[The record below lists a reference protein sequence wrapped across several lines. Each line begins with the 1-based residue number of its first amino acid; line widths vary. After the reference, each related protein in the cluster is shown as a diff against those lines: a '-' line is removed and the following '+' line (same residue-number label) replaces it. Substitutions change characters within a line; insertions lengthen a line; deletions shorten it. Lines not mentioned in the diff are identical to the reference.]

1 MKEEHF
7 RTRLRDRRGLAAV
20 HYILMVLIALV
31 LLMFVADGYMRH
43 LQDIAMTY
51 DCEEV
56 NEAVACAK
64 TQYLMDGAPVAV
76 VYYYDAESKQV
87 YTRDHFQEKDRIRLK
102 GYGRSLAFQNR
113 QAQTGAIGVPNR
125 GDERYRTAIG
135 RLDDGT
141 TTTSNDV
148 THNRTFLDNI
158 RQNVTGLGDPDGAQF
173 LAISFAQDGQLS
185 MVRWRGPVLYYY
197 DYRMMS
203 AEEKAALTGEER
215 ELIAEDAP
223 EGETLFWNSSY

>member
-1 MKEEHF
+1 MKEKHF
-7 RTRLRDRRGLAAV
+7 RDRLCDRRGLAAV
-20 HYILMVLIALV
+20 HYILLVLIALV
-31 LLMFVADGYMRH
+31 LLMFVVDGYMRH

-64 TQYLMDGAPVAV
+64 TQYLMDGAPGAV

-87 YTRDHFQEKDRIRLK
+87 YTRDHFPAQDRVDLI
-102 GYGRSLAFQNR
+102 GYGRSLEFQNR
-113 QAQTGAIGVPNR
+113 QAQTGAVGVPNR

-223 EGETLFWNSSY
+223 EGETLFWNSRY

>member
-1 MKEEHF
+1 MIEKHF

-20 HYILMVLIALV
+20 HYILMVLIVLV
-31 LLMFVADGYMRH
+31 LLMFVVDGYMRH
-43 LQDIAMTY
+43 LQDIAMTC

-64 TQYLMDGAPVAV
+64 TQYLMDGAPGAV
-76 VYYYDAESKQV
+76 VYYYDAETKQV
-87 YTRDHFQEKDRIRLK
+87 YTRDHFPAQDRVDLK
-102 GYGRSLAFQNR
+102 GYGRSLEFQNR
-113 QAQTGAIGVPNR
+113 KAQTGAIGVPNR
-125 GDERYRTAIG
+125 GDERYRKAIG

-148 THNRTFLDNI
+148 THNRTFFDNI
-158 RQNVTGLGDPDGAQF
+158 RQNVTGLGDSDGAQF
-173 LAISFAQDGQLS
+173 LAISFSADGQLS

-203 AEEKAALTGEER
+203 AEEKVALTGEER
-215 ELIAEDAP
+215 ALIAEDAP
-223 EGETLFWNSSY
+223 EGETLFWSSPY

>member
-1 MKEEHF
+1 MIEKF
-7 RTRLRDRRGLAAV
+7 FTDRLRDRCGLATV

-31 LLMFVADGYMRH
+31 LLMFVVDGYMRH

-64 TQYLMDGAPVAV
+64 TQYLMDGAPGAV

-87 YTRDHFQEKDRIRLK
+87 YTRDHFQEKDRIKLK
-102 GYGRSLAFQNR
+102 GYGRSLEFQNR
-113 QAQTGAIGVPNR
+113 KAQTGAIGVPNR
-125 GDERYRTAIG
+125 GDERYRKAIG
-135 RLDDGT
+135 RLDDGM

-148 THNRTFLDNI
+148 THNWTFFDNI

-173 LAISFAQDGQLS
+173 LAISFSADGQLS

-197 DYRMMS
+197 DYTRMS
-203 AEEKAALTGEER
+203 VEEKAALTGEER
-215 ELIAEDAP
+215 ALIAEDAP
-223 EGETLFWNSSY
+223 EGETLFWNSQY

>member
-1 MKEEHF
+1 MIEKHF

-20 HYILMVLIALV
+20 HYILMVLIVLV
-31 LLMFVADGYMRH
+31 LLMFVVDGYMRH
-43 LQDIAMTY
+43 LQDIAMTC

-64 TQYLMDGAPVAV
+64 TQYLMDGAPGAV
-76 VYYYDAESKQV
+76 VYYYDAETKQV
-87 YTRDHFQEKDRIRLK
+87 YTRDHFPAQDRVDLK
-102 GYGRSLAFQNR
+102 GYGRSLEFQNR
-113 QAQTGAIGVPNR
+113 KAQTGAIGVPNR
-125 GDERYRTAIG
+125 GDERYRKAIG

-148 THNRTFLDNI
+148 THNRTFFDNI
-158 RQNVTGLGDPDGAQF
+158 RQNVTGLGDSDGAQF
-173 LAISFAQDGQLS
+173 LAISFSADGQLS

-203 AEEKAALTGEER
+203 AEEKVALTGEER
-215 ELIAEDAP
+215 ALIAEDAP
-223 EGETLFWNSSY
+223 EGETLFWNSPY

>member
-1 MKEEHF
+1 M
-7 RTRLRDRRGLAAV
+7 
-20 HYILMVLIALV
+20 
-31 LLMFVADGYMRH
+31 
-43 LQDIAMTY
+43 
-51 DCEEV
+51 
-56 NEAVACAK
+56 
-64 TQYLMDGAPVAV
+64 
-76 VYYYDAESKQV
+76 
-87 YTRDHFQEKDRIRLK
+87 YTRDHYQEKDRIRLK
-102 GYGRSLAFQNR
+102 GYGRSQEFHNR
-113 QAQTGAIGVPNR
+113 QAQTRPNGLPNR

-148 THNRTFLDNI
+148 THNRSFFDNI
-158 RQNVTGLGDPDGAQF
+158 RQNVTGLGDPEGAQF

-203 AEEKAALTGEER
+203 AEEKAALNGEER

-223 EGETLFWNSSY
+223 EGETLFWNSRY